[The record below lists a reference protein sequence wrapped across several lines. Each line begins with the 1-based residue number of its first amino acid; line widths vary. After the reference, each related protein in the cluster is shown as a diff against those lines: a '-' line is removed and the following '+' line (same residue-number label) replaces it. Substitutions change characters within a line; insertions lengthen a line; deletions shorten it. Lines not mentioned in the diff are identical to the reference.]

1 MQYNMKKNPF
11 AGTFKVFRFTLKQ
24 TVCSKTWLASTLI
37 IALLMLIGI
46 PALLFAVS
54 SLSTKEKKDDDE
66 TQIRTVLVVD
76 ETEGKA
82 DYSVLRTEE
91 DDPEYVACA
100 SMDAAIGESAGKDDA
115 VILRVTDSD
124 GTYMTTVYLPQITE
138 ISRGKASRLGSRIEE
153 QFRLVLM
160 QKANLT
166 PEGAMLL
173 SMPVRSETASVGAD
187 AQTESEDLDMVGQI
201 IGFVIPYLMMMLIYM
216 MVLLYGQSMANSV
229 LLEKTTKLMETILT
243 AVHPV
248 ALMTGKLFAT
258 AAAAVGQLLIWLFSL
273 IGGMVGGSFFVLKMI
288 PDTSNST
295 VMVIRE
301 VSDEFISLSVPGILL
316 SIVILALGFLLYL
329 SLSAV
334 SGALASKAEDLNK
347 TNVVF
352 TMILLASMFLC
363 IMSPSEMA
371 AGVDAGEM
379 QFLSDAAWLKLF
391 PFTAILVT
399 PGALILRK
407 VSLLFGCGT
416 IAILF
421 ASVILFL
428 IIAAAIYKMLVLY
441 RGEPL
446 KPKQLLAL
454 FKENRARKKQ
464 STEQS
469 HTELYNNPKK

>member
-1 MQYNMKKNPF
+1 
-11 AGTFKVFRFTLKQ
+11 
-24 TVCSKTWLASTLI
+24 
-37 IALLMLIGI
+37 
-46 PALLFAVS
+46 
-54 SLSTKEKKDDDE
+54 
-66 TQIRTVLVVD
+66 
-76 ETEGKA
+76 
-82 DYSVLRTEE
+82 
-91 DDPEYVACA
+91 
-100 SMDAAIGESAGKDDA
+100 
-115 VILRVTDSD
+115 
-124 GTYMTTVYLPQITE
+124 
-138 ISRGKASRLGSRIEE
+138 
-153 QFRLVLM
+153 
-160 QKANLT
+160 
-166 PEGAMLL
+166 
-173 SMPVRSETASVGAD
+173 
-187 AQTESEDLDMVGQI
+187 
-201 IGFVIPYLMMMLIYM
+201 

-258 AAAAVGQLLIWLFSL
+258 AAAAVIQLLIWLFSL

-288 PDTSNST
+288 PDTSNT
-295 VMVIRE
+295 AVVVIRE
-301 VSDEFISLSVPGILL
+301 VSDEFISLSVPGILM

-329 SLSAV
+329 SISAV

-347 TNVVF
+347 TNIVF

-416 IAILF
+416 IAILI
-421 ASVILFL
+421 ATVILFL
-428 IIAAAIYKMLVLY
+428 VIAAAIYKMLVLY

-454 FKENRARKKQ
+454 FKENRARSKQ
-464 STEQS
+464 SPEQ
-469 HTELYNNPKK
+469 